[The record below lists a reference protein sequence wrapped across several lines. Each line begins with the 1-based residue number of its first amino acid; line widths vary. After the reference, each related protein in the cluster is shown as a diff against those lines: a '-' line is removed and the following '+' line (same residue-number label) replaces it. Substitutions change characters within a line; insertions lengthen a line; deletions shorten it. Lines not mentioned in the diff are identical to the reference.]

1 MITKFHI
8 DNFKSLVNF
17 SMPCHA
23 LTCLIG
29 MNNTGKST
37 ILQAI
42 DFVGC
47 IASGNVSQWLKDRA
61 WKIKEIKS
69 QFKRQ
74 YKITFKLHFIL
85 QDNNYVWEGT
95 LKLHSLN
102 CDTER
107 IVQIGSEEDILL
119 EVAKG
124 SYTFSSG
131 LKKSIDFN
139 YEGSILASLKEQVLN
154 DELRDIK
161 KFLQSVKTL
170 ELLDPL
176 LLRKR
181 ARTTEED
188 IGIEGEKLSAF
199 LYNLPQK
206 KQKAIYQHIHHLF
219 EHFENYHIKAKR
231 SGWKE
236 LWIIEKVSGV
246 PGTFFPFLNTEAKH
260 ISDGFLRMLA
270 IFSQLQTNYAVLL
283 FDEIEDG
290 LNHEVMEYL
299 LDVMLKSPQQIYFTT
314 HSPMI
319 LNFLE
324 DEVAQNSVI
333 LVYKDYKAG
342 GQTKTVR
349 FFDIPQIK
357 DKLEYMGPGEIFANV
372 NLKQLP

>member
-1 MITKFHI
+1 
-8 DNFKSLVNF
+8 
-17 SMPCHA
+17 MPCHA

-37 ILQAI
+37 ILQAV

-61 WKIKEIKS
+61 WKIKEIRS

-74 YKITFKLHFIL
+74 YKITFKLHFTL
-85 QDNNYVWEGT
+85 QGNNYVWEGT
-95 LKLHSLN
+95 LNPHSLICN
-102 CDTER
+102 TEQ
-107 IVQIGSEEDILL
+107 IMQIGSEKNILL
-119 EVAKG
+119 KVAKG
-124 SYTFSSG
+124 SYTFAPS

-154 DELRDIK
+154 DELIAIK
-161 KFLQSVKTL
+161 NFLQSVKTL
-170 ELLDPL
+170 ELLNPS

-181 ARTTEED
+181 ARTTQED
-188 IGIEGEKLSAF
+188 IGIGGEKLSAF
-199 LYNLPQK
+199 LYNLPPK
-206 KQKAIYQHIHHLF
+206 KQKVIYQHIHHLF

-236 LWIIEKVSGV
+236 LWIDENVSGV
-246 PGTFFPFLNTEAKH
+246 VTDTLFPSLKTEAKH

-270 IFSQLQTNYAVLL
+270 IFSQLQTSYAVLL

-299 LDVMLKSPQQIYFTT
+299 LDVMLQSPQQIFVTT

-324 DEVAQNSVI
+324 DEVAQNAVM
-333 LVYKDYKAG
+333 LVYKDYNAG
-342 GQTKTVR
+342 GQTNIVR
-349 FFDIPQIK
+349 FFDIPLINE
-357 DKLEYMGPGEIFANV
+357 KLEYMGPGEVFANV
-372 NLKQLP
+372 NLKELP

>member
-1 MITKFHI
+1 
-8 DNFKSLVNF
+8 
-17 SMPCHA
+17 MPCHG

-42 DFVGC
+42 DFLGS
-47 IASGNVSQWLKDRA
+47 IASGNVSQWLEDRE
-61 WKIKEIKS
+61 WNINEIRS

-74 YKITFKLHFIL
+74 YKITFKLHFTL
-85 QDNNYVWEGT
+85 HGNNYVWQGI
-95 LKLHSLN
+95 LNPHSLICN
-102 CDTER
+102 TEQ
-107 IVQIGSEEDILL
+107 IIQIGAEKEICLK
-119 EVAKG
+119 VAEG
-124 SYTFSSG
+124 SYTLPAS
-131 LKKSIDFN
+131 KRSIDFN
-139 YEGSILASLKEQVLN
+139 YEGSIVASLKEQVLN
-154 DELRDIK
+154 DELIAIK
-161 KFLQSVKTL
+161 NFLQSVKTL
-170 ELLDPL
+170 ELLNPS

-181 ARTTEED
+181 ARTTQED
-188 IGIEGEKLSAF
+188 IGIGGEKLSAF
-199 LYNLPQK
+199 LYNLPPK

-219 EHFENYHIKAKR
+219 DHFEGYYIKAKR

-236 LWIIEKVSGV
+236 LWINEYV
-246 PGTFFPFLNTEAKH
+246 TFGGHRMLFAPLETEAKH

-270 IFSQLQTNYAVLL
+270 IFSQLQTSYAVLL

-299 LDVMLKSPQQIYFTT
+299 LDTMLKSPQQIFFTT

-324 DEVAQNSVI
+324 DEVAQNAVM

-342 GQTKTVR
+342 GRTNTVR

-357 DKLEYMGPGEIFANV
+357 DKLEYMGPGEVFANV